1 MTELTSDVSRDE
13 VESSEHK
20 DEHCMILLLVG
31 SNQQVP
37 DQASYRHWSMG
48 GLYSGQLCVNEV
60 INKRVYGNSA
70 SAQEFS
76 GV

>member
-1 MTELTSDVSRDE
+1 
-13 VESSEHK
+13 
-20 DEHCMILLLVG
+20 MILLLVR

-48 GLYSGQLCVNEV
+48 GLYGGQLCVNGGLYGGQRCVNEV
-60 INKRVYGNSA
+60 VNKRVYGNSA
-70 SAQEFS
+70 SAHEFS